1 MVPPRPGEQQA
12 PPSSRA
18 TAAANPHGGAGER
31 HGLADEHSVLLDEVR
46 YRNHAVLS
54 ALGEGRWPDREVE
67 ALVDYL
73 RYEVLDQAVTEER
86 LLFPLTGESLADAP
100 LHRLVSDHVRLRD
113 LTDQLADARRTRPE
127 PALLVEILDTV
138 VAFLDRHMREEE
150 AALASATAAGVESLR
165 QPFRCHL
172 WFPMTEGSVLDL
184 DTLPHEFAQRAVVER
199 FLRLRSGEQ
208 IVVRPRRELDGLWS
222 ALASRVPGEIGWTYL
237 EEGP

>member
-18 TAAANPHGGAGER
+18 TAAAHPHGGAGER
-31 HGLADEHSVLLDEVR
+31 HGLADEHGVLLDEVR

-54 ALGEGRWPDREVE
+54 ALGDGRWPDREVG

-86 LLFPLTGESLADAP
+86 LLFPLTGDGLADP
-100 LHRLVSDHVRLRD
+100 RLHRLVSDPPPPPALPEPP
-113 LTDQLADARRTRPE
+113 AEARRTRPE
-127 PALLVEILDTV
+127 PAVLVEILDTV

-150 AALASATAAGVESLR
+150 VALASATAAGVESLR

-172 WFPMTEGSVLDL
+172 WF
-184 DTLPHEFAQRAVVER
+184 
-199 FLRLRSGEQ
+199 
-208 IVVRPRRELDGLWS
+208 
-222 ALASRVPGEIGWTYL
+222 
-237 EEGP
+237 

>member
-18 TAAANPHGGAGER
+18 TAAAHPHGGAGER
-31 HGLADEHSVLLDEVR
+31 HGLADEHAVLLDEVR

-100 LHRLVSDHVRLRD
+100 LH
-113 LTDQLADARRTRPE
+113 P
-127 PALLVEILDTV
+127 PP
-138 VAFLDRHMREEE
+138 
-150 AALASATAAGVESLR
+150 GG
-165 QPFRCHL
+165 P
-172 WFPMTEGSVLDL
+172 
-184 DTLPHEFAQRAVVER
+184 LP
-199 FLRLRSGEQ
+199 
-208 IVVRPRRELDGLWS
+208 PRR
-222 ALASRVPGEIGWTYL
+222 P
-237 EEGP
+237 